1 MEGTSNMFEGSSR
14 SSRSGSQNRA
24 RARASRILQ
33 PPEKVLVGNCCL
45 SGEKPRPARMVAAR
59 GSALSDSISLSLPW
73 MSPSVVSRPSRSL
86 SSLAASLEVSAIDF
100 RCASIS
106 ESWRD
111 IFWNGSQ
118 QFEQVNKWARRKCL
132 LPVQLVDVSSRRLR
146 PRLLVVPECHLQLS
160 VPVSQRA
167 ATLASERILPLVR
180 REEWRCVWEWKL
192 LSYSMLA

>member
-1 MEGTSNMFEGSSR
+1 MFEGSSR

-33 PPEKVLVGNCCL
+33 PPENVLVGNCCL
-45 SGEKPRPARMVAAR
+45 SDEKPRPARMVAAR

-118 QFEQVNKWARRKCL
+118 QVKASETSEQGECL
-132 LPVQLVDVSSRRLR
+132 LPVQLVDASSRHLR
-146 PRLLVVPECHLQLS
+146 PRLLGVPECHLQLS
-160 VPVSQRA
+160 VLVS
-167 ATLASERILPLVR
+167 
-180 REEWRCVWEWKL
+180 
-192 LSYSMLA
+192 

>member
-59 GSALSDSISLSLPW
+59 GSALSDSISPSLPW

-100 RCASIS
+100 RCVSIS

-118 QFEQVNKWARRKCL
+118 QFEPSEPVGKVECL

-146 PRLLVVPECHLQLS
+146 PRLLGVPECHLQLS
-160 VPVSQRA
+160 VPVSQSCY
-167 ATLASERILPLVR
+167 TSIR
-180 REEWRCVWEWKL
+180 RRFYL
-192 LSYSMLA
+192 LFDVKNGDVCGN